1 MGVVTMTIDGT
12 DVLPYLQFGLSCEHY
27 INNRPV
33 LKCRLRVRDGDSYRP
48 VVRDEVVF
56 TDDAVTLFGGIV
68 FSVKE
73 TDVINYK
80 HRDLDV
86 DCVGYEVFADN
97 VLFNGI
103 LGPDTLE
110 AMLTTLVANLSPH
123 GISVDA
129 GQLTGPSLD
138 AVTLPFTTVRAGL
151 DQLATVSGWTWK
163 FQFDKTVV
171 MEDPGTVGAPF
182 ALDDTNS
189 TILKLE
195 HTRSLANYVNEVWVR
210 FGDSQQ
216 RDVVDGWVGDGS
228 TKTFALHYQPAVTPG
243 SVTENGV
250 TFAVFVY
257 GVDTG
262 QRWYYD
268 AATTSLKVDASQ
280 AAPTL
285 GHVITSP
292 FMAQFPGTVFERDAG
307 EYATNGP
314 WTIVLDYP
322 DIFEW
327 SQAAN
332 AAAGELARRVGV
344 VRRLRAETMVAG
356 LEPGMT
362 VNVTATKRGLTSVNF
377 LIERVSIKH
386 QTKERDGGHLF
397 FYEIE
402 ALEGNQYQQNWIEF
416 FRNLTRGGGSGSA
429 GGVSSGGGSTS
440 TTVRGAFWG
449 GSREFGDD
457 AGAWRDVMSWLPV
470 KIDGTAGVPTTVRV
484 EQKTD
489 SAGTSVTVRI
499 VKISDSSVMATG
511 AASTSTSWDEELL
524 TFTPSAGANDYK
536 LQFKG
541 QNTSAQVYAIGQSL

>member
-1 MGVVTMTIDGT
+1 MGVVTMTIDGA
-12 DVLPYLQFGLSCEHY
+12 DVRPYLQFGLSCDHY

-48 VVRDEVVF
+48 AVRDEVEF
-56 TDDAVTLFGGIV
+56 TDDGVTMFGGIV

-73 TDVINYK
+73 TDVIDYK

-110 AMLTTLVANLSPH
+110 AMLTTLIANLSPH

-129 GQLTGPSLD
+129 AQLTGDSLD
-138 AVTLPFTTVRAGL
+138 AVTLPFTTVRTGL
-151 DQLATVSGWTWK
+151 DQLATVSGWNWK
-163 FQFDKTVV
+163 FQFDKTVI
-171 MEDPGTVGAPF
+171 MHDPGTVGAPF
-182 ALDDTNS
+182 ALDDANS
-189 TILKLE
+189 TILALE
-195 HTRSLANYVNEVWVR
+195 HTKSLANYVNEVWVR

-216 RDVVDGWVGDGS
+216 RDVTDGFIGDG
-228 TKTFALHYQPAVTPG
+228 TTTDFELHYPVAVVPATVI
-243 SVTENGV
+243 ENGV
-250 TFAVFVY
+250 TLPIGGFGGWTY
-257 GVDTG
+257 S
-262 QRWYYD
+262 
-268 AATTSLKVDASQ
+268 ATPTPRIVKSS
-280 AAPTL
+280 APTN
-285 GHVITSP
+285 GHVITTT
-292 FMAQFPGTVFERDAG
+292 FTAQFPGTVFARDAG

-344 VRRLRAETMVAG
+344 VRRLRTTTMTPG

-362 VNVTATKRGLTSVNF
+362 VNVTATKRGLSSVNF
-377 LIERVSIKH
+377 LIERVSIRH
-386 QTKERDGGHLF
+386 QTGRRNGEHLF

-402 ALEGNQYQQNWIEF
+402 ALEGNQYQQNWIEY
-416 FRNLTRGGGSGSA
+416 FRSLSRGSGSGVA
-429 GGVSSGGGSTS
+429 GGVSSGGGSTA

-457 AGAWRDVMSWLPV
+457 AGAWRDVISWLPV
-470 KIDGTAGVPTTVRV
+470 RIDGTAGVPTTVRV
-484 EQKTD
+484 DQRTD
-489 SAGTSVTVRI
+489 NAGTSVTVRI
-499 VKISDSSVMATG
+499 IKVSDSSIMATG

-524 TFTPSAGANDYK
+524 TFTPDTGANDYK

>member
-1 MGVVTMTIDGT
+1 MGVVTMTIDGA
-12 DVLPYLQFGLSCEHY
+12 DVLSYLQRGLACDHY

-48 VVRDEVVF
+48 NVRDEVEF
-56 TDDAVTLFGGIV
+56 TDDGVTMFGGIV

-73 TDVINYK
+73 TDVVDYK
-80 HRDLDV
+80 HRDLDL

-103 LGPDTLE
+103 LGPDTME
-110 AMLTTLVANLSPH
+110 AMLNDLIANLSPH

-129 GQLTGPSLD
+129 GQATGDSLD
-138 AVTLPFTTVRAGL
+138 AITLPFTTIRGGL
-151 DQLATVSGWTWK
+151 DALATVSGWNWK
-163 FQFDKTVV
+163 FQFDKTVI

-182 ALDDTNS
+182 ALTDTNS
-189 TILKLE
+189 TILALD
-195 HTRSLANYVNEVWVR
+195 HTKSLANYVNEVWVR
-210 FGDSQQ
+210 FGDSSQ
-216 RDVVDGWVGDGS
+216 REVTDTFTGDG
-228 TKTFALHYQPAVTPG
+228 TTTAFELHYPVASVPATVI
-243 SVTENGV
+243 ENGV
-250 TFAVFVY
+250 TNPIGGAGGWTY
-257 GVDTG
+257 S
-262 QRWYYD
+262 
-268 AATTSLKVDASQ
+268 ATPTPRIVKSS
-280 AAPTL
+280 APTN
-285 GHVITSP
+285 GHAISTT
-292 FMAQFPGTVFERDAG
+292 FTAQFPGAVFERDAA

-344 VRRLRAETMVAG
+344 VRRLRATTSTPG

-362 VNVTATKRGLTSVNF
+362 VNVTATKRGLSSVNF

-386 QTKERDGGHLF
+386 QTGQASGEHLF

-416 FRNLTRGGGSGSA
+416 FRQLNRSGGSGA
-429 GGVSSGGGSTS
+429 AAGVSSGGGSTTT

-457 AGAWRDVMSWLPV
+457 GGAWRDVMSYLPV
-470 KIDGTAGVPTTVRV
+470 RLDGTSGTPVTVRV

-489 SAGTSVTVRI
+489 SAGTSVQVRI
-499 VKISDSSVMATG
+499 VKVSDLTVMATG
-511 AASTSTSWDEELL
+511 AASISTSWDDELL
-524 TFTPSAGANDYK
+524 TFTPSSGSTDYK

-541 QNTSAQVYAIGQSL
+541 SNSSAQVYAIGQSL